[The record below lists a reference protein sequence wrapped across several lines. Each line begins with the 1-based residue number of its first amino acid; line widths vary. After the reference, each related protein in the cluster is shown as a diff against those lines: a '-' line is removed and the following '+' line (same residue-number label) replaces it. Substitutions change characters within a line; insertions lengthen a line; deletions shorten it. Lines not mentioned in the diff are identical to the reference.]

1 MYSNFEVRLLD
12 SLHSNPTFVTQ
23 KIKEAILKNVDV
35 TSGLTNKVVSNGK
48 LNLFKTISYSRFLHD
63 SIYKKKDTIFNSIS
77 QNSHDIQANI
87 YHSEK
92 NIYIKKINQRP
103 LTISIYNLLGKA
115 VLQLEVLDMDTK
127 IDLQNLN
134 EGIYILT
141 ANIDGHHQSQKIVL
155 E

>member
-1 MYSNFEVRLLD
+1 M
-12 SLHSNPTFVTQ
+12 
-23 KIKEAILKNVDV
+23 KNVDV

-77 QNSHDIQANI
+77 QNSHNIQASI

-92 NIYIKKINQRP
+92 NIYIKKIDQRP
-103 LTISIYNLLGKA
+103 LYISIYNILGQA
-115 VLQLEVLDMDTK
+115 VLQLKVLDMETK

-134 EGIYILT
+134 EGLYILT
-141 ANIDGHHQSQKIVL
+141 SSMVGYYQSQKIVL